1 LDIPLKTLSL
11 GFDILH
17 KYKGVNSIIIS
28 NILLSSG
35 ARACKALNH
44 LEEAIKWCDEGF
56 EVSFDNVLPDIPSIL
71 WLNNF
76 RLMCRGREGGR
87 EEESIDKTTGGAMA
101 SWLVRSSPNRAVRVR
116 ALAGDI
122 VLCSWARHF
131 TLTVPLS
138 AQVYK

>member
-1 LDIPLKTLSL
+1 MRSQNAVHNLGCPVVSRVTSFETFSSNVCIFCTILNDVISHTSYFSVFGYPVETLSL

-28 NILLSSG
+28 NILLSAG
-35 ARACKALNH
+35 ARACKALNQ

-76 RLMCRGREGGR
+76 RLMCRGREGVR
-87 EEESIDKTTGGAMA
+87 GGGKH
-101 SWLVRSSPNRAVRVR
+101 R
-116 ALAGDI
+116 
-122 VLCSWARHF
+122 
-131 TLTVPLS
+131 
-138 AQVYK
+138 